1 MFRVKYSR
9 EVILKLLYQID
20 ILKQFDSPVSKILE
34 NNKNFFRDLNEIEI
48 EFITDIINRIISDK
62 DSIDEKIS
70 KNLIGWKLERLTP
83 IDRNL
88 IRMGIAESKKT
99 GNKII
104 VIDDIVRIA
113 KKYGGEESF
122 KIINAVLDKVTE

>member
-20 ILKQFDSPVSKILE
+20 ILDQFDISPKEIIAT
-34 NNKNFFRDLNEIEI
+34 NKNFFKDINEVEM
-48 EFITDIINRIISDK
+48 EFITDIIGIIIKEREVIDQRISND
-62 DSIDEKIS
+62 
-70 KNLIGWKLERLTP
+70 LIGWRIERLTP

-88 IRMGIAESKKT
+88 IRMGIAETMKT
-99 GNKII
+99 GNKVI

-113 KKYGGEESF
+113 KKYGGDESF
-122 KIINAVLDKVTE
+122 KIINAVLDKVIE

>member
-20 ILKQFDSPVSKILE
+20 VTNQFDLHPDEIIK
-34 NNKNFFRDLNEIEI
+34 NNSNFFGEINEVEL
-48 EFITDIINRIISDK
+48 EFITDIITIILNDKETIDNRISND
-62 DSIDEKIS
+62 
-70 KNLIGWKLERLTP
+70 LIGWRLERLTP

-88 IRMGIAESKKT
+88 IRMGIAESMKT

-113 KKYGGEESF
+113 KKYGGDESY
-122 KIINAVLDKVTE
+122 KIINAVLDKVIE

>member
-20 ILKQFDSPVSKILE
+20 VTNQFDVPPAEILKTNS
-34 NNKNFFRDLNEIEI
+34 NFFNDINEVEL
-48 EFITDIINRIISDK
+48 EFITDIITRIIKDKETIDNRISK
-62 DSIDEKIS
+62 D
-70 KNLIGWKLERLTP
+70 LIGWRLERLTP

-88 IRMGIAESKKT
+88 IRMGIAESMKT

-113 KKYGGEESF
+113 KKYGGDESY
-122 KIINAVLDKVTE
+122 KIINAVLDKVIE

>member
-20 ILKQFDSPVSKILE
+20 IMDQFETPASEILE
-34 NNKNFFRDLNEIEI
+34 NNSNFFKDINEIER
-48 EFITDIINRIISDK
+48 EFIADIINRIVKDK
-62 DSIDEKIS
+62 DTIDERIS
-70 KNLIGWKLERLTP
+70 KDLIGWRLERLTP

-88 IRMGIAESKKT
+88 IRMGIAEAEKT
-99 GNKII
+99 GNKVI

-113 KKYGGEESF
+113 KKYGGDESY
-122 KIINAVLDKVTE
+122 KIINAVLDKVIG

>member
-20 ILKQFDSPVSKILE
+20 VL
-34 NNKNFFRDLNEIEI
+34 KNFEIDPDSLLKINEHFFKDLNQIEV
-48 EFITDIINRIISDK
+48 EFITDIIRIILRDLEP
-62 DSIDEKIS
+62 IDMKIEQ
-70 KNLIGWKLERLTP
+70 NLIGWKLNRLTP

-88 IRMGIAESKKT
+88 LRMGIAEVQKT
-99 GNKII
+99 GKKII

-113 KKYGGEESF
+113 KKYGGDDSF
-122 KIINAVLDKVTE
+122 KIINAVLDKVIE

>member
-20 ILKQFDSPVSKILE
+20 VLDQFETPFSEILE
-34 NNKNFFRDLNEIEI
+34 ENNNFFKDINEIEK
-48 EFITDIINRIISDK
+48 EFITDIITRILDDRVSIDNRISK
-62 DSIDEKIS
+62 D
-70 KNLIGWKLERLTP
+70 LIGWRIGRLTP

-88 IRMGIAESKKT
+88 LRMGIAESMKT
-99 GNKII
+99 GNKVI

-113 KKYGGEESF
+113 KKYGGDESY
-122 KIINAVLDKVTE
+122 KIINAVLDKVIE

>member
-20 ILKQFDSPVSKILE
+20 ILNQFETPATEILE
-34 NNKNFFRDLNEIEI
+34 NNNHFFKDINEIEK
-48 EFITDIINRIISDK
+48 EFITDIINRILD
-62 DSIDEKIS
+62 DRENIDNKIS
-70 KNLIGWKLERLTP
+70 KDLIGWRLERLTP

-113 KKYGGEESF
+113 KKYGGDESY
-122 KIINAVLDKVTE
+122 KIINAVLDKVIE

>member
-20 ILKQFDSPVSKILE
+20 VTGNFEVSPGDLISLNGHFFKDLNQTETDFITEIIAMILE
-34 NNKNFFRDLNEIEI
+34 EKDSL
-48 EFITDIINRIISDK
+48 DKKISD
-62 DSIDEKIS
+62 
-70 KNLIGWKLERLTP
+70 NLIGWKIGRLTP

-88 IRMGIAESKKT
+88 LRMGIAEVKKN
-99 GNKII
+99 GKKII

-113 KKYGGEESF
+113 KKYGGDDSF
-122 KIINAVLDKVTE
+122 KIINAVLDKVIE

>member
-9 EVILKLLYQID
+9 EIILKLLYQID
-20 ILKQFDSPVSKILE
+20 LAGQFDISVDELIK
-34 NNKNFFRDLNEIEI
+34 NNGIFFRDINDVET
-48 EFITDIINRIISDK
+48 EFITDIITRILNEK
-62 DSIDEKIS
+62 ETIDNKIS
-70 KNLIGWKLERLTP
+70 KDLIGWRIERLTP

-88 IRMGIAESKKT
+88 LRMGIAESKKT

-113 KKYGGEESF
+113 KKYGGDESY
-122 KIINAVLDKVTE
+122 KIINAVLDKVIE

>member
-20 ILKQFDSPVSKILE
+20 VLDQFETLPSEILE
-34 NNKNFFRDLNEIEI
+34 NSNNFFKDLNEIEK
-48 EFITDIINRIISDK
+48 EFITDIITRIIDDKENIDNRISK
-62 DSIDEKIS
+62 D
-70 KNLIGWKLERLTP
+70 LIGWRLERLTP

-99 GNKII
+99 GNKAI

-113 KKYGGEESF
+113 KKYGGEESY
-122 KIINAVLDKVTE
+122 KIINAVLDKVIG

>member
-20 ILKQFDSPVSKILE
+20 VLDQFESPPSEILE
-34 NNKNFFRDLNEIEI
+34 NSSNFFKDINEIEK
-48 EFITDIINRIISDK
+48 EFITDIITRIMDDKENIDNRISK
-62 DSIDEKIS
+62 D
-70 KNLIGWKLERLTP
+70 LIGWRLERLTP

-104 VIDDIVRIA
+104 IIDDIVRIA
-113 KKYGGEESF
+113 KKYGGDESY
-122 KIINAVLDKVTE
+122 KIINAVLDKVIE

>member
-20 ILKQFDSPVSKILE
+20 ILKQFDSPVSEILE

-62 DSIDEKIS
+62 NSIDEKIS

-88 IRMGIAESKKT
+88 IRMGIAESMKT

>member
-20 ILKQFDSPVSKILE
+20 IMDQFETPASEILE
-34 NNKNFFRDLNEIEI
+34 NNSNFFKDINEIER
-48 EFITDIINRIISDK
+48 EFIADIINRIVKDK
-62 DSIDEKIS
+62 DTIDERIS
-70 KNLIGWKLERLTP
+70 KDLIGWRLERLTP

-88 IRMGIAESKKT
+88 IRMGIAEVKKT
-99 GNKII
+99 GNKAI

-113 KKYGGEESF
+113 KKYGGDESY
-122 KIINAVLDKVTE
+122 KIINAVLDKVIV

>member
-20 ILKQFDSPVSKILE
+20 ILDQFDVPVTEIIE
-34 NNKNFFRDLNEIEI
+34 DNNNFFKDINEVEMD
-48 EFITDIINRIISDK
+48 FITDITNRIISDRE
-62 DSIDEKIS
+62 SIDSKIS
-70 KNLIGWKLERLTP
+70 QNLIGWKIERLTP

-88 IRMGIAESKKT
+88 IRMGIAEVQKT
-99 GNKII
+99 GNKVI

-113 KKYGGEESF
+113 KKYGGDESF
-122 KIINAVLDKVTE
+122 KIINAVLDKVIE

>member
-20 ILKQFDSPVSKILE
+20 VTNQFDVPPDEILK
-34 NNKNFFRDLNEIEI
+34 NNSNFFKDINEVEI
-48 EFITDIINRIISDK
+48 EFITDIITRIINDK
-62 DSIDEKIS
+62 ETIDKRIS
-70 KNLIGWKLERLTP
+70 NDLIGWRIERLTP

-88 IRMGIAESKKT
+88 IRMGIAESMKT
-99 GNKII
+99 GEKII

-113 KKYGGEESF
+113 KKYGGDESY
-122 KIINAVLDKVTE
+122 KIINAVLDKVIE

>member
-20 ILKQFDSPVSKILE
+20 ILDQFDVPVAEIIE
-34 NNKNFFRDLNEIEI
+34 DNNNFFKDINEVEMG
-48 EFITDIINRIISDK
+48 FITDITNRIISDRE
-62 DSIDEKIS
+62 SIDSKIS
-70 KNLIGWKLERLTP
+70 QNLIGWKIERLTP

-88 IRMGIAESKKT
+88 IRMGIAEVQKT
-99 GNKII
+99 GNKVI

-113 KKYGGEESF
+113 KKYGGDESF
-122 KIINAVLDKVTE
+122 KIINAVLDKVIE

>member
-9 EVILKLLYQID
+9 EVILKLLYLID
-20 ILKQFDSPVSKILE
+20 VLDQFETPPSEILE
-34 NNKNFFRDLNEIEI
+34 NNNNFFKDINEIEK
-48 EFITDIINRIISDK
+48 EFITDIITRILDDK
-62 DSIDEKIS
+62 ENIDKRIS
-70 KNLIGWKLERLTP
+70 KDLIGWRLERLTP

-88 IRMGIAESKKT
+88 IRMGIAESMKT

-113 KKYGGEESF
+113 KKYGGDESY
-122 KIINAVLDKVTE
+122 KIINAVLDKVIE

>member
-20 ILKQFDSPVSKILE
+20 VLDQFETPFSEILE
-34 NNKNFFRDLNEIEI
+34 ENNNFFKDINEIEK
-48 EFITDIINRIISDK
+48 EFITDIITRILDDRVNIDNRISK
-62 DSIDEKIS
+62 D
-70 KNLIGWKLERLTP
+70 LIGWRIGRLTP

-88 IRMGIAESKKT
+88 LRMGIAESMKT
-99 GNKII
+99 GNKVI

-113 KKYGGEESF
+113 KKYGGDESY
-122 KIINAVLDKVTE
+122 KIINAVLDKVIE